1 MAARQRIARL
11 SDETIPL
18 REQIVARTQEQ
29 VNYMLVGVFDLIRAK
44 QDEYDAYQLYLEA
57 IRDYWLARI
66 DLCAR
71 GRRPSAGRSARFAR
85 RCAGGSGG
93 CFEYVGPPPRR
104 TMMKM
109 VGRRSVLG
117 ALSALTAMP
126 LFGSA
131 RAAAAPSDAADRTA
145 PRATGP
151 RRRAAGHRPVV
162 TPNGRSLPWKLVG
175 GAKEFHLVAEEFEH
189 EFAPGCVAKCWG
201 YNGSTPGPTIEAVEG
216 DRVRILVTNRLKEPT
231 TIHWHGLILPN
242 GMDGVGGLNQPDIQP
257 GETYAY
263 EFTLKQAGTHM
274 YHPHADEMV
283 QMAFGMMGFF
293 IIHPKDGEPEPV
305 DRDFAI
311 MLHNWALHPG
321 TYRPDP
327 AVMLDFNLWTFN
339 SKVFPATAPLV
350 VRLNER
356 VRFRI
361 GNLSMYNHPIHI
373 HGHRF
378 WVTGSDGD
386 RWPKSAWRSE
396 VTEIV
401 GVGQMRDF
409 EFVADNPGDWAFHC
423 HMSHHTMNAMGHTRA
438 QHDRRRS
445 ERRRRTDPLDVA
457 GLYGDG
463 RNRHVRARRDG
474 HAGTREHVADDDGH
488 RTPTSPTTSTR
499 TTTRPRSRT
508 SSRSPRVSTR

>member
-1 MAARQRIARL
+1 
-11 SDETIPL
+11 
-18 REQIVARTQEQ
+18 
-29 VNYMLVGVFDLIRAK
+29 
-44 QDEYDAYQLYLEA
+44 
-57 IRDYWLARI
+57 
-66 DLCAR
+66 
-71 GRRPSAGRSARFAR
+71 
-85 RCAGGSGG
+85 
-93 CFEYVGPPPRR
+93 
-104 TMMKM
+104 MKM

-126 LFGSA
+126 LFGSQ
-131 RAAAAPSDAADRTA
+131 RTAAESPVAAPDGTTAA
-145 PRATGP
+145 PRG
-151 RRRAAGHRPVV
+151 GHRPVV

-293 IIHPKDGEPEPV
+293 IIHPKDGDPDPV

-373 HGHRF
+373 HGHKF

-386 RWPKSAWRSE
+386 RWAKSAWRSE
-396 VTEIV
+396 VTEII

-423 HMSHHTMNAMGHTRA
+423 HMSHHTMNAMGHTVPNVIGVDQRGVGE
-438 QHDRRRS
+438 RIRS
-445 ERRRRTDPLDVA
+445 MLPGYMAMGETGMSEHAAMGMQGPENTLPMMTGTGPFGPIEMGGMFTVMKVREGLGVDDYADPGWYRHPEGTVA
-457 GLYGDG
+457 
-463 RNRHVRARRDG
+463 RK
-474 HAGTREHVADDDGH
+474 
-488 RTPTSPTTSTR
+488 
-499 TTTRPRSRT
+499 
-508 SSRSPRVSTR
+508 VS